1 MLRYIFI
8 LLFLVYSNG
17 LFAQDVFYSDSI
29 KIDLNRND
37 FELFAL
43 EEYNYLFS
51 FQDRKPSIRIY
62 DSKLKWKKDVDLD
75 FLEGTILDY
84 YFIPKQEHIYS
95 IWILKNKQNFNL
107 KVAILTKE
115 GKLESTQE
123 YRLNHLENTDWRNS
137 VVFKN
142 INQNKEFFYFSLSN
156 QRTNTLFLHR
166 VHLEK
171 HYLDQFKIPLEDGEL
186 RNMEENIIVNNKG
199 LLWYGLTKTNKW
211 NPVPKEHHFI
221 QWENKASD
229 IEIFKKIDSRDY
241 LGAQTVYYDEE
252 LNDFVLIKIKSSKE
266 NNLPEY
272 ISIEYFKEENATL
285 DNTIQIQNHILESIS
300 YKYKKY
306 DLYDFIIKD
315 VYKTKNKGFYIGLE
329 LETIVQK
336 TYTSPSMI
344 GFAVNT
350 FQTRRSQQYI
360 YGEYIAIQNSDD
372 AYYSW
377 QKILNK
383 SQISEND
390 YGVFSSFY
398 SLNTGEQNLL
408 FFNDLNPNKNTIQ
421 LAVFRKSGELIYGKV
436 PQSKVRDNYIFI
448 PSKSLKIHDRAV
460 LLPVVYSKNFI
471 GIVKLS
477 F

>member
-137 VVFKN
+137 IVFKN

-344 GFAVNT
+344 GEV
-350 FQTRRSQQYI
+350 
-360 YGEYIAIQNSDD
+360 
-372 AYYSW
+372 
-377 QKILNK
+377 
-383 SQISEND
+383 
-390 YGVFSSFY
+390 
-398 SLNTGEQNLL
+398 
-408 FFNDLNPNKNTIQ
+408 
-421 LAVFRKSGELIYGKV
+421 
-436 PQSKVRDNYIFI
+436 
-448 PSKSLKIHDRAV
+448 
-460 LLPVVYSKNFI
+460 
-471 GIVKLS
+471 
-477 F
+477 